1 MNVFDEFKTHGINAS
16 FHYADDTASG
26 EWRLGAAE
34 EAKALKIFDGCP
46 PEYQEKMR
54 EIAKGFLW
62 SLKSKRPPIPYADD
76 ARFEAERRLN
86 RYDETRKLTDGRI
99 KNTLTGTVTPAPNYE
114 RDSDFPNN
122 VKDENTI

>member
-1 MNVFDEFKTHGINAS
+1 MNVFDQFKTHGMNAS

-76 ARFEAERRLN
+76 PRFEAERRLN
-86 RYDETRKLTDGRI
+86 RYDESRKLTDGRI

-114 RDSDFPNN
+114 REGDFPNN
-122 VKDENTI
+122 VDDENTI

>member
-1 MNVFDEFKTHGINAS
+1 MSVFDDFKTHGINAS

-26 EWRLGAAE
+26 EWQLGRIE

-62 SLKSKRPPIPYADD
+62 SLSSKRPKLRRPIS
-76 ARFEAERRLN
+76 E
-86 RYDETRKLTDGRI
+86 YDEYGGEPI
-99 KNTLTGTVTPAPNYE
+99 QH
-114 RDSDFPNN
+114 
-122 VKDENTI
+122 DEPEET